1 MQQDW
6 RVSSAAIQ
14 SDYVDGMSLYRSYF
28 VPRSVDPFGLFGDP
42 LPKKCKV
49 PPDDCFTLIEKMGR
63 FADDFAKRL
72 AEWIADKHDIRGL
85 INHENY
91 NPTSI
96 KNHYDLLFYTAEQ
109 AAECYFLA
117 KEHCKCF
124 PVPHPRLD
132 PLPEYPKH
140 PLKIDRPVYVDCRRA
155 LPRQTP
161 WGPADPWEC
170 PDVWIE
176 PGDIENL
183 GPIAVGCGGR
193 NYHLHSR

>member
-1 MQQDW
+1 M
-6 RVSSAAIQ
+6 
-14 SDYVDGMSLYRSYF
+14 
-28 VPRSVDPFGLFGDP
+28 
-42 LPKKCKV
+42 
-49 PPDDCFTLIEKMGR
+49 T
-63 FADDFAKRL
+63 
-72 AEWIADKHDIRGL
+72 IRGL

-91 NPTSI
+91 NLYKHKKFTTIFCFTPQSKRPSAISSPKSI
-96 KNHYDLLFYTAEQ
+96 
-109 AAECYFLA
+109 
-117 KEHCKCF
+117 CKCF

-183 GPIAVGCGGR
+183 GPIAVGCGGAIIICTVVEDILTGGAGVALMT
-193 NYHLHSR
+193 HLVFILVKIDLRRFGILGTAR